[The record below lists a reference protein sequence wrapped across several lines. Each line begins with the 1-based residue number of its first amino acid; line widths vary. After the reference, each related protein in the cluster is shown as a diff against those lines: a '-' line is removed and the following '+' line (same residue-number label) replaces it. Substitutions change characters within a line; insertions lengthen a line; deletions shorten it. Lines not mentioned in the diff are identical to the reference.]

1 MDYLRR
7 DIQNHIEKYLFR
19 KKIIFIHGPR
29 QVGKTTLALQL
40 LDKFGKKENYYN
52 CELLNIK
59 QLLESKDPYLFKKF
73 IGNAKFIIL
82 DEAHTILDIGKSLK
96 LIYDTFPDIQM
107 IVTGSSSFELRNKS
121 NEPLTGRAF
130 DFMLLPFSLNEV
142 RQKFSNVEI
151 LYSVNSI
158 LRFGLYPDI
167 FGKDDD
173 TSKITLDNLTSR
185 YLYKDILEFETI
197 KKSDKIIKLLQL
209 LSFQVGN
216 EVSINELS
224 KSLGINRTTVE
235 RYLDLLEKSYVIF
248 RLKAFSRNL
257 RNEISKREKYFFYDL
272 GIRNSLISLY
282 NPLDLRND
290 IGALWENFC
299 IIELMK
305 KSINNGI
312 RENYYFWRNVKGE
325 EIDLIVEKNG
335 LLTAYEIKWKK
346 EKIKYPKDFF
356 NNYKNSEYNIITQ
369 KDILKYFF

>member
-82 DEAHTILDIGKSLK
+82 DEAHTILDIGKNLK

-173 TSKITLDNLTSR
+173 TSKITLDNLASR

-272 GIRNSLISLY
+272 GIRNSLISQY

-305 KSINNGI
+305 KSMNNGI

-335 LLTAYEIKWKK
+335 LITAYEIKWKK
-346 EKIKYPKDFF
+346 EKTKYPKDFF

-369 KDILKYFF
+369 KDIMKYFF